1 MSVVFIPDSK
11 CRVTCCL
18 RYLSWVQ
25 VPRINPA
32 LPAAAIGH
40 SRLVLDRVYGFAQQ
54 TCRNPI
60 AYTQRVSVLLV
71 ASSYRGLALARFIT
85 VARSHDSRCHV
96 WPISLMQ
103 VLNSDEGESL
113 QCLNF
118 SITKTVKA
126 NMELGSLVVV
136 DIFIRVR
143 CSMTN
148 RTQGKYHVRYFVLA
162 ENLSPFQ
169 LPCTL
174 HSHHLNVFNYNSTI
188 N

>member
-1 MSVVFIPDSK
+1 
-11 CRVTCCL
+11 
-18 RYLSWVQ
+18 
-25 VPRINPA
+25 
-32 LPAAAIGH
+32 
-40 SRLVLDRVYGFAQQ
+40 
-54 TCRNPI
+54 
-60 AYTQRVSVLLV
+60 
-71 ASSYRGLALARFIT
+71 
-85 VARSHDSRCHV
+85 
-96 WPISLMQ
+96 MQ

-148 RTQGKYHVRYFVLA
+148 RTQGKYHVQYFVLA